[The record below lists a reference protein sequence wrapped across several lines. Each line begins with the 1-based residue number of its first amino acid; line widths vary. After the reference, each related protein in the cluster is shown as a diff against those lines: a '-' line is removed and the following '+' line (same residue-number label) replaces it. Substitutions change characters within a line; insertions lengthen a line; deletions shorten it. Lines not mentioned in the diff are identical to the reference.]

1 MTSEPESSL
10 EQPSSREQNGAV
22 KAWCEPVVIPTYP
35 VPPPDPNPMFL
46 EKRVYQGSSG
56 KVYPNPFTDRV
67 SDERFDKTYQA
78 VHLENEHLYLM
89 ILPEIGGRIHIG
101 YDKTNGYDFF
111 YRQNVIKPALVG
123 LLGPWISGGVEFNW
137 PQHHRPSTFM
147 PVDYHIESHADDS
160 RTIWLSEHE
169 PMNRMKGMVGICLHP
184 GKAFVEAKVRLFN
197 RTPFVQSF
205 LWWANVAV
213 HVHDQYQAFFPPDVS
228 YVADH
233 AKRAVSHYPI
243 ARGFYYGVDYT
254 SGVDISWYKNIPVPT
269 SYMVPESRYDFFG
282 GYDYRQ
288 RAGVVHVAD
297 HHISPGKKLWTWG
310 NAEFGYAWDRE
321 LTDADGPY
329 VELMAGVYTD
339 NQPDFSWLHPYETK
353 TFEQYWYPIQKIGPA
368 KNANRRAAINLD
380 VDDRRAK
387 LGVSV
392 TETLSRATVQLTARG
407 EIVLER
413 TVDLAPDRP
422 FVEEVSLP
430 EEIVGKDCLLR
441 VLSEQGDE
449 LIHYAPE
456 EAGEAPLPE
465 PATEPPLPPEIHTTE
480 ELYLAGLHLEQYR
493 HATRYPEDY
502 WDEALRREPGDVS
515 SNNALG
521 LLHLR
526 RGEFERSERHFRRA
540 IETLTRLNPNP
551 YDGEPYYNLGL
562 ALKYQNR
569 LDEAY
574 DAFYKAIWSY
584 AWQAPGYYALAEID
598 CRHEDNDTALDHLER
613 ALLTNAANIK
623 ARNLRAAVLRRSGR
637 YEEAEALVRET
648 VATDSLDFWSRNELV
663 LISRERGDSAAA
675 ENRLRQLGGLM
686 RGEVQTHLDLALDY
700 AAAGLWEEAADL
712 LRRLLPADGEEAA
725 VYPMVYYA
733 LGFLAEWRGETE
745 EARAYRQQG
754 ARMPPDYCFPAR
766 LEEAEILRTAHE
778 ANPEDAGAFYYL
790 GNLLYDKKRYEEAI
804 DNWETSCRLEPSFSI
819 PWRNL
824 GIAYFNVRNDPE
836 KSKECYLKAFD
847 ANPKDARLL
856 FELDQLVKRLG
867 SAPPERLA
875 RLKEHLDLVEQRDD
889 LYVEY
894 VTLLN
899 QMGEPETALELLRT
913 RRFHPWEGGE
923 GKVSSQFV
931 TAHLLLGR
939 KALEAGDAERALE
952 HIEAA
957 QSYPESLGE
966 GKHLLTPEADLRYL
980 AGLARKALR
989 DEEGSKACFQKA
1001 AGTET
1006 PPSRMTYY
1014 QALAM
1019 KELGEGAASARKL
1032 EELLA
1037 FAEKEMHSEV
1047 KIDYFATSLPNFLIF
1062 EDDLQKRNWVDC
1074 TFLKGLAYLGL
1085 GQISEAKKAFRDV
1098 LALDVNHLWAQ
1109 EELAVLGSGNRT

>member
-1 MTSEPESSL
+1 MTNEVKSSP
-10 EQPSSREQNGAV
+10 EQPSYREQDSAV
-22 KAWCEPVVIPTYP
+22 KAWCEPVGIPTYP

-67 SDERFDKTYQA
+67 SDEKVDRSYQA
-78 VHLENEHLYLM
+78 IHLENEYLYLM

-101 YDKTNGYDFF
+101 RDKTNTYDFF

-147 PVDYHIESHADDS
+147 PVDYRIESHADGS

-197 RTPFVQSF
+197 RTPFVQTF

-243 ARGFYYGVDYT
+243 ARNFYYGVDYT
-254 SGVDISWYKNIPVPT
+254 SGVDISWYNNIPVPT

-282 GYDYRQ
+282 GYDHKR

-353 TFEQYWYPIQKIGPA
+353 TFEQYWYPIREIGPA
-368 KNANRRAAINLD
+368 KNANRRVAVNLEVED
-380 VDDRRAK
+380 SRVK
-387 LGVSV
+387 LGASV
-392 TETLSRATVQLTARG
+392 TEPFMHATVSLTSRG
-407 EIVLER
+407 ETVSER
-413 TVDLAPDRP
+413 TIDLAPDKP
-422 FVEEVSLP
+422 FVEEVYLP
-430 EEIVGKDCLLR
+430 DEILGNECLLQ

-449 LIHYAPE
+449 LIRYAPE

-465 PATEPPLPPEIHTTE
+465 PATEPPLPDEIHTSE
-480 ELYLAGLHLEQYR
+480 ELYLTGLHLEQYR

-502 WDEALRREPGDVS
+502 WEEALRREPGNVS

-526 RGEFERSERHFRRA
+526 RGEFERAENHFRRA

-551 YDGEPYYNLGL
+551 YDGQPYYNLGL
-562 ALKYQNR
+562 ALRFQTR
-569 LDEAY
+569 LGEAY
-574 DAFYKAIWSY
+574 EAFYKAVWNY
-584 AWQAPGYYALAEID
+584 AWQASGYYALAEID
-598 CRHEDNDTALDHLER
+598 CRRGDNNAALDHLER
-613 ALLTNAANIK
+613 AVLTNVANLK
-623 ARNLRAAVLRRSGR
+623 ARNLKTAVLRRSGH
-637 YEEAEALVRET
+637 YEKAEALARQT
-648 VATDSLDFWSRNELV
+648 ADTDALDFWSRNELV
-663 LISRERGDSAAA
+663 LISRETENSAAT
-675 ENRLRQLGGLM
+675 ENGLRQLSDLM
-686 RGEVQTHLDLALDY
+686 RDEAQTYLDLALDY
-700 AAAGLWEEAADL
+700 AGAGFWEEATDL
-712 LRRLLPADGEEAA
+712 LRRLLPAGGEERA
-725 VYPMVYYA
+725 VYPMVYYT
-733 LGFLAEWRGETE
+733 LGFLAERRGEGE
-745 EARAYRQQG
+745 EAKEYRRRG

-766 LEEAEILRTAHE
+766 LEEAEILRSAQE
-778 ANPEDAGAFYYL
+778 ANPEDARAFYYL

-804 DNWETSCRLEPSFSI
+804 NNWETSCQLEPGFSI

-824 GIAYFNVRNDPE
+824 GIAYFNVRDDPA
-836 KSKECYLKAFD
+836 KAKECYLKAFD
-847 ANPKDARLL
+847 ANPKHARLL
-856 FELDQLVKRLG
+856 FELDQLMKRLG
-867 SAPPERLA
+867 SAPAERLA
-875 RLKEHLDLVEQRDD
+875 RLKEHPDLVEQRDD
-889 LYVEY
+889 LYVEQ

-899 QMGEPETALELLRT
+899 QVGGPEEALRALKA

-923 GKVSSQFV
+923 GKVSSQYV

-939 KALEAGDAERALE
+939 RALETGDAEMALE
-952 HIEAA
+952 HFEAA
-957 QSYPESLGE
+957 QSYPDNLGE
-966 GKHLLTPEADLRYL
+966 GKHLLTPEGDLRYF
-980 AGLARKALR
+980 AGLARKALG
-989 DEEGSKACFQKA
+989 DEEGSKSCFRKA
-1001 AGTET
+1001 ASTET

-1014 QALAM
+1014 RALAM
-1019 KELGEGAASARKL
+1019 KELGEEGASVRQL
-1032 EELLA
+1032 EGLLA
-1037 FAEKEMHSEV
+1037 FTEKQEYSEV

-1062 EDDLQKRNWVDC
+1062 EDDLQKRSRVEC
-1074 TFLKGLAYLGL
+1074 MFLKGLAYLGL
-1085 GQISEAKKAFRDV
+1085 EQTSEAKRAFRDV
-1098 LALDVNHLWAQ
+1098 LALDPNHLWAQ
-1109 EELAVLGSGNRT
+1109 EELAVLTSGKRR

>member
-1 MTSEPESSL
+1 MTSESGFPS
-10 EQPSSREQNGAV
+10 EQPFFKENNGAV

-35 VPPPDPNPMFL
+35 LSPPDPNPMFL

-67 SDERFDKTYQA
+67 SDERLDKTYQA

-101 YDKTNGYDFF
+101 HDKSNGYDFF

-147 PVDYHIESHADDS
+147 PVDYHIESHADGS
-160 RTIWLSEHE
+160 RTVWLSEHE

-197 RTPFVQSF
+197 RTPFVQTF

-213 HVHDQYQAFFPPDVS
+213 HVHDRYQAFFPPDVS

-254 SGVDISWYKNIPVPT
+254 TGVDISWYKNIPVPT

-282 GYDYRQ
+282 GYDHRR

-353 TFEQYWYPIQKIGPA
+353 TFEQYWYPIREIGPA
-368 KNANRRAAINLD
+368 KNANRWAAVNLEIED
-380 VDDRRAK
+380 GRAK
-387 LGVSV
+387 LEASV
-392 TETLSRATVQLTARG
+392 TEPFTYATVSLAARG
-407 EIVLER
+407 ETLLER
-413 TVDLAPDRP
+413 KVDLAPDRP
-422 FVEEVSLP
+422 FVQELSIP
-430 EEIVGKDCLLR
+430 DEIAGTDCLLR
-441 VLSEQGDE
+441 VLTQQGDE
-449 LIHYAPE
+449 LIRYAPE

-480 ELYLAGLHLEQYR
+480 ELYLTGLHLEQYR

-502 WDEALRREPGDVS
+502 WEEALRREPGDVR
-515 SNNALG
+515 NNNGLG
-521 LLHLR
+521 LLRLR
-526 RGEFERSERHFRRA
+526 RGELERAEKHFRRA
-540 IETLTRLNPNP
+540 IETLTHLNPNP

-562 ALKYQNR
+562 ALKLQNR

-574 DAFYKAIWSY
+574 DAFYKAIWNY
-584 AWQAPGYYALAEID
+584 AWRGPGYYALAEID
-598 CRHEDNDTALDHLER
+598 CRRGDTSTALDHLER
-613 ALLTNAANIK
+613 ALLTNAANLK
-623 ARNLRAAVLRRSGR
+623 ARNLRTATLRRSAR
-637 YEEAEALVRET
+637 YEEAEAVARET
-648 VATDSLDFWSRNELV
+648 TATDPLDFWSRNELV
-663 LISRERGDSAAA
+663 LISRERRGPAAA
-675 ENRLRQLGGLM
+675 ENHLQQLSDLM
-686 RGEVQTHLDLALDY
+686 RGEVQTFLDLAFDY
-700 AAAGLWEEAADL
+700 AGAGFWEEAIDL
-712 LRRLLPADGEEAA
+712 LRRLLPTEGEEVA

-733 LGFLAEWRGETE
+733 LGLFAERRSEVKQAKE
-745 EARAYRQQG
+745 YRRQG

-766 LEEAEILRTAHE
+766 LEEAEILRSAQK
-778 ANPEDAGAFYYL
+778 ANPEDAKAFYYL

-804 DNWETSCRLEPSFSI
+804 SNWEASCRLEPAFSI

-836 KSKECYLKAFD
+836 KAKECYLEAFD
-847 ANPKDARLL
+847 ADPEDARLL
-856 FELDQLVKRLG
+856 FELDQLMKRLG
-867 SAPPERLA
+867 SAPAERLA
-875 RLKEHLDLVEQRDD
+875 RLEEHLDLVEQRDD

-894 VTLLN
+894 VTLRI
-899 QMGEPETALELLRT
+899 QMGEPEAALGLLRV

-923 GKVSSQFV
+923 GRVSSQYV
-931 TAHLLLGR
+931 NAHLLSGR
-939 KALEAGDAERALE
+939 KALKGGDSEKALKHFE
-952 HIEAA
+952 EA
-957 QSYPESLGE
+957 QSYPENLGE
-966 GKHLLTPEADLRYL
+966 GKHLLTPEADIHYF
-980 AGLARKALR
+980 AGLTRQALG
-989 DEEGSKACFQKA
+989 DEEGSKACFHKA
-1001 AGTET
+1001 ARTET
-1006 PPSRMTYY
+1006 SPSRMTYY

-1019 KELGEGAASARKL
+1019 KELGEEGTSTRKL
-1032 EELLA
+1032 EDLLA
-1037 FAEKEMHSEV
+1037 FAEKEIHSEV

-1062 EDDLQKRNWVDC
+1062 EDDLQKRNQVNC
-1074 TFLKGLAYLGL
+1074 TFLEGLAYLGL
-1085 GQISEAKKAFRDV
+1085 GQTSEAKKAFRSV
-1098 LALDVNHLWAQ
+1098 LTLDANHLWAQ
-1109 EELAVLGSGNRT
+1109 VELSALTCGHQT